1 MARKRTME
9 IEEMI
14 NLYLDG
20 HGTSEIAELAS
31 VTPRYVRLVLS
42 KNNIEKR
49 PFGHWKREYQLN
61 EDYFKIWSNNM
72 AYILGFFVADGLV
85 DKDNQLISIAQK
97 EKEIL
102 EKIKIELGSDQPLK
116 QNKNTGVFMLNLNSK
131 IMKNDIINLHGIMPN
146 KSLDVKFPY
155 VPEEYL
161 SHFIRGYF
169 DGDGYVNYEKHVV
182 NFVGGSIIFM
192 KSLVETLENNGFDP
206 YLKANNKHFRVL
218 ITGRYSVKRFSDWL
232 YKDKGLFVERKYQIF
247 NREQLPLDQIKDRKE
262 KRTIATVAIRK
273 ALFLENFY
281 TYKSVEEACF
291 KTGIKKQTFN
301 TWVKNDKEFACK
313 FNKIVI

>member
-1 MARKRTME
+1 MANKRTME

-20 HGTSEIAELAS
+20 HGTKEIAELAS

-49 PFGHWKREYQLN
+49 PFGHWKRQYQLN

-97 EKEIL
+97 EKKIL
-102 EKIKIELGSDQPLK
+102 EKIKIELGSDQPLR
-116 QNKNTGVFMLNLNSK
+116 QNNNTGVYMLNLSSK

-182 NFVGGSIIFM
+182 SFVGGSIIFM
-192 KSLVETLENNGFDP
+192 KSLIDALQEIGFEP
-206 YLKANNKHFRVL
+206 YLKTINNHFRVL
-218 ITGRYSVKRFSDWL
+218 ITGRYSVKRFADWI
-232 YKDKGLFVERKYQIF
+232 YQDKGLYLERKHQIF
-247 NREQLPLDQIKDRKE
+247 QREPLPLNQIKDRIE
-262 KRTIATVAIRK
+262 KRTYAAVASRK
-273 ALFLENFY
+273 ALFLENLLES
-281 TYKSVEEACF
+281 KNIEEACF
-291 KTGIKKQTFN
+291 KTGIIKQTFY
-301 TWVKNDKEFACK
+301 TWINKDTHFA
-313 FNKIVI
+313 NQVMSIIS